1 MHAIFAFDVNCL
13 KLDNYLKRIRTQMW
27 TVWGRLLHR
36 YYAHVSLAAGNEVI
50 NQCLTCSL
58 LNYMIVLVFRICPS
72 SLDDPDTFP
81 IIKECAICVSFPIHM
96 TQRTALKRTRPYVE
110 DNVRLNW
117 KKTVRIICCY
127 VMSDAAKFEN
137 PNTVGF
143 CAKSNTAVITDSVNN
158 TNLREEKGLS
168 SEKIKSTDSRD
179 NLATLLQER
188 IIINSSTALK
198 QWEQLNISVGEHT
211 ENAGS
216 CLGKF
221 AQG

>member
-1 MHAIFAFDVNCL
+1 MHAIFTSDVKCL
-13 KLDNYLKRIRTQMW
+13 KLDNYLNRILTQPS
-27 TVWGRLLHR
+27 TVWGRLLHS
-36 YYAHVSLAAGNEVI
+36 YYAHVSLAAGNEDI

-72 SLDDPDTFP
+72 SLDDPVTFP

-96 TQRTALKRTRPYVE
+96 RQRTALKITRSYVE
-110 DNVRLNW
+110 DNIRLNW

-143 CAKSNTAVITDSVNN
+143 CAKSNTAVITDSVKN

-168 SEKIKSTDSRD
+168 SEKIKSTDWD

-211 ENAGS
+211 ENRS